1 MGLIC
6 EVIGVSLVN
15 FLGLLIVA
23 RMGFRYSIGIAFLTG
38 ILNIVPYVGPLI
50 GGVIGVSLSLIIK
63 YVCATSFG
71 LGVGFLPFVA
81 ILIGIFVFTQMI
93 DNYLFQ
99 PFIYSNSVK
108 VHPLE
113 IFIVFLFA
121 GQISGMFGMLVAIP
135 FYTVVRTIAREFFGY
150 IKPVR
155 ALTEKE

>member
-1 MGLIC
+1 MQTINDT
-6 EVIGVSLVN
+6 VNNVSYKRMN
-15 FLGLLIVA
+15 PGKIFLTPSEGDS
-23 RMGFRYSIGIAFLTG
+23 YSIDVLENGKFYIVEFYDKYN
-38 ILNIVPYVGPLI
+38 IL
-50 GGVIGVSLSLIIK
+50 
-63 YVCATSFG
+63 
-71 LGVGFLPFVA
+71 
-81 ILIGIFVFTQMI
+81 I